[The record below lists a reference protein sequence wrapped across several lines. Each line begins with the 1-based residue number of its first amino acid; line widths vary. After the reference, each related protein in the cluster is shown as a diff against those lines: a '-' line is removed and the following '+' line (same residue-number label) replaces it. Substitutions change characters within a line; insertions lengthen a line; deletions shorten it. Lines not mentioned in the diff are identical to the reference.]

1 MRVRFVRVP
10 QPAAANEPT
19 GSTQAGPHQ
28 PSAPPLAL
36 PLEPASPIAP
46 ATPEPPF
53 LSLREAADWLCVSLS
68 TLKRM
73 VARGE
78 LLAIRVGKHR
88 KIPASSLAAYV
99 GKDLLIPEE
108 NTETTTSIS

>member
-1 MRVRFVRVP
+1 
-10 QPAAANEPT
+10 
-19 GSTQAGPHQ
+19 
-28 PSAPPLAL
+28 
-36 PLEPASPIAP
+36 
-46 ATPEPPF
+46 
-53 LSLREAADWLCVSLS
+53 VSLS